1 MSGVLEGGMNWKYKF
16 VFETMILGVITEGM
30 KVEKRRGLR
39 TESGG
44 ALLFIGQGED
54 KQQAKEVEE
63 E

>member
-1 MSGVLEGGMNWKYKF
+1 MNWKYKF